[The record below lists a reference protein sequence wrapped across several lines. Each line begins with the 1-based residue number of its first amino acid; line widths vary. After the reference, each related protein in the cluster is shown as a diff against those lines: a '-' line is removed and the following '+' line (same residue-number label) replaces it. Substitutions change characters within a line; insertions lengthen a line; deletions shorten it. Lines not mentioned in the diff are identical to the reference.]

1 MKKQYKSPT
10 LKVVEFKSEHGFAT
24 SGFTSTTKSYQED
37 TEWAINI
44 DLDMEYDKSP
54 RNEQY
59 NYESNDQS
67 FWQ

>member
-24 SGFTSTTKSYQED
+24 SGFTSTTTTYRGD
-37 TEWAINI
+37 TELATSI
-44 DLDMEYDKSP
+44 DLDMEYDESP